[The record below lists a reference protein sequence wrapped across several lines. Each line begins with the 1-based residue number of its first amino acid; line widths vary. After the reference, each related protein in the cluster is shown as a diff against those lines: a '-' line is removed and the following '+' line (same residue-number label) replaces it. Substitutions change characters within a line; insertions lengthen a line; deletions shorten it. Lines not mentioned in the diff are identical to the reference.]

1 MKIKQVFHNDFPT
14 LYIVSTPI
22 GNLDDFTFR
31 AVETLK
37 KVDLILCEDTRVT
50 SKLLNHFDIKNT
62 LMSYQKFS
70 EVEKLNLIQ
79 DKLSKGLNI
88 ALVSDAGTPLL
99 SDPGS
104 ILVTS
109 LLNLD
114 VNVVSIPGASALLS
128 ALVVSGLYQSQF
140 TFIGFLPRKKSL
152 QIETLKA
159 FKKNKNPFLLY
170 ESPNRVLE
178 TLKLIESILGDRLV
192 TVLREITKLHETHY
206 HGLLS
211 EFTSEILDHRGEYVL
226 IIDGAKE
233 EVNIEDPL
241 TLYQSFIEDG
251 MDEKEAIKE
260 TAKSLNVHKSVI
272 YKLIKIK

>member
-1 MKIKQVFHNDFPT
+1 MKIKHVFNNNFPT

-50 SKLLNHFDIKNT
+50 SKLLNHFNIKNT
-62 LMSYQKFS
+62 LMSYEKFS
-70 EVEKLNLIQ
+70 EVEKLDLIK
-79 DKLSKGLNI
+79 DKLHQGQNI

-104 ILVTS
+104 ILVSS
-109 LLNLD
+109 LLDLD
-114 VNVVSIPGASALLS
+114 FNIVSIPGASALLS
-128 ALVVSGLYQSQF
+128 ALVVSGLYQTQF
-140 TFIGFLPRKKSL
+140 TFVGFLPRKKSL
-152 QIETLKA
+152 QVETLKP
-159 FKKNKNPFLLY
+159 FKKDKNPFILY

-178 TLKLIESILGDRLV
+178 TLKVIETTLGDKKV
-192 TVLREITKLHETHY
+192 TILRELTKLHETHY
-206 HGLLS
+206 HGLIS
-211 EFTSEILDHRGEYVL
+211 EFTDEILDHRGEYVL
-226 IIDGAKE
+226 VIEGAKE
-233 EVNIEDPL
+233 EVVTEDPES
-241 TLYQSFIEDG
+241 LYRSFIKTG

-260 TAKSLNVHKSVI
+260 TAKVLKVHKSVI

>member
-62 LMSYQKFS
+62 LMRYQKFS

-88 ALVSDAGTPLL
+88 SLVSDAGTPLL
-99 SDPGS
+99 SDPVRM
-104 ILVTS
+104 LVLS

-114 VNVVSIPGASALLS
+114 VHVVSVPGASALLS

-159 FKKNKNPFLLY
+159 FKKNKN
-170 ESPNRVLE
+170 
-178 TLKLIESILGDRLV
+178 
-192 TVLREITKLHETHY
+192 
-206 HGLLS
+206 
-211 EFTSEILDHRGEYVL
+211 
-226 IIDGAKE
+226 
-233 EVNIEDPL
+233 
-241 TLYQSFIEDG
+241 
-251 MDEKEAIKE
+251 
-260 TAKSLNVHKSVI
+260 
-272 YKLIKIK
+272 